1 MAALC
6 FALLPLGL
14 LLHLGLHLTS
24 ASSVN
29 YSDNCTA
36 FEEVSITTSSPGIG
50 AYPDVYES
58 NTIYT
63 VWVPV
68 NKNVSSVVLRALDS
82 NYNSVG
88 SWQSPDERCNDSALY
103 YVTPEDDTPFRAQW
117 TAPAAGNVTEV
128 ELQAFSVDFNNTVL
142 FSSLKLDK
150 GVMTTTLTSKSSTTV
165 TSRSSTT
172 LTSRSSTAL
181 TSRSSTALP
190 PRSSTALTSRTPE
203 NPFTTT
209 ATTTAPATGLAHRA
223 FSSPIAGALHILLV
237 FLTGK
242 LLF

>member
-6 FALLPLGL
+6 FPLLPLGL

-36 FEEVSITTSSPGIG
+36 FEEVSIMTSSPGIG

-117 TAPAAGNVTEV
+117 TAPAADNVTEV

-150 GVMTTTLTSKSSTTV
+150 GVMTTTLTSKSST
-165 TSRSSTT
+165 
-172 LTSRSSTAL
+172 AL
-181 TSRSSTALP
+181 TSRA
-190 PRSSTALTSRTPE
+190 PE

>member
-6 FALLPLGL
+6 FPLLPLGL

-24 ASSVN
+24 ASSAN

-36 FEEVSITTSSPGIG
+36 FDEVSIMTSSPGIR

-58 NTIYT
+58 NTLYT
-63 VWVPV
+63 VWIPV
-68 NKNVSSVVLRALDS
+68 NENVSSVVLRALDS

-88 SWQSPDERCNDSALY
+88 SWQSPDERCNDSVLY
-103 YVTPEDDTPFRAQW
+103 YVTPGDNTPFSAQW
-117 TAPAAGNVTEV
+117 RAPAADNVTEV
-128 ELQAFSVDFNNTVL
+128 ELQAFSVDFNNTAL

-150 GVMTTTLTSKSSTTV
+150 VMTTTLTSKSSTPVTSKSSTIL

-172 LTSRSSTAL
+172 L
-181 TSRSSTALP
+181 P
-190 PRSSTALTSRTPE
+190 PRISTALTSRTPK
-203 NPFTTT
+203 NPSTTT
-209 ATTTAPATGLAHRA
+209 ATTTTPTTSLAHRA
-223 FSSPIAGALHILLV
+223 FSSPITGALHILLI